1 MLQWAQETTRRGGQ
15 WRLQGFPASAARR
28 GLLQFL
34 HLALAALVD
43 ESRAKFEL
51 HFEVIV
57 GSAEEPKKRART
69 TTSPKCTVSEQRSN
83 DRRNEG
89 ERWRC
94 VGQREKLDVKK
105 AEQE

>member
-1 MLQWAQETTRRGGQ
+1 M
-15 WRLQGFPASAARR
+15 ARR

-51 HFEVIV
+51 HLVVNV
-57 GSAEEPKKRART
+57 GAAKKTKRVRS
-69 TTSPKCTVSEQRSN
+69 TTSPKCTVSQQRSN

-94 VGQREKLDVKK
+94 VGQREKLDVRK